1 MYLYLNEIDEY
12 VKINLT
18 DFYQDVASP
27 QIYYAY
33 PIKGEENYN
42 IEGITLLYNHKK
54 IMISQNGVDYYYEI
68 IKK

>member
-1 MYLYLNEIDEY
+1 M
-12 VKINLT
+12 
-18 DFYQDVASP
+18 ASP

-33 PIKGEENYN
+33 PIKGEDNYN